1 MKYLMVGLLVIFMM
15 GCTMGQIQTDSASQE
30 ILAKIAG
37 RRVGYELGKN
47 YPNAAAKIKELSCVE
62 NSSNRIVEILL
73 AISVDDLLAADIQD
87 VVSLLNFGIEIE
99 ITPDQQRIMKAVI
112 RELIKGI
119 NIGEK
124 ENGEQN

>member
-1 MKYLMVGLLVIFMM
+1 MKYLMIGLLVIFMM
-15 GCTMGQIQTDSASQE
+15 GCTIGQIQTDSASQE

-62 NSSNRIVEILL
+62 NSSNRIAEILL
-73 AISVDDLLAADIQD
+73 AIGVDDLLAADIQD
-87 VVSLLNFGIEIE
+87 VAPLLKFEIEME

-112 RELIKGI
+112 EGLTEGI

-124 ENGEQN
+124 ENGE

>member
-1 MKYLMVGLLVIFMM
+1 MKYLMIGLLVIFMM
-15 GCTMGQIQTDSASQE
+15 GCTIGQIQTDSASQE

-62 NSSNRIVEILL
+62 NSSNRIAEILL
-73 AISVDDLLAADIQD
+73 ADVAPLLK
-87 VVSLLNFGIEIE
+87 FEIEME

-112 RELIKGI
+112 EGLTEGI

-124 ENGEQN
+124 ENGE